1 LAVFADLSYIFA
13 LMEEDS
19 SDDLHGLDRLAPE
32 EKPVK
37 VETVPEKVPRA
48 VSLNLMREKKPRL
61 VIDHMVLDDFKSYA
75 GKQVIGKFHGNFT
88 SVVGPNGSGKS
99 NLIESMLFIF
109 GFNASWMRLNKLN
122 QLIHNSSSSTG
133 NSRAAVEVH
142 FKKVQEL
149 ATGELVEVAGS
160 EFWIRRTVNSGSVSK
175 YFIEGRESTQAEVKE
190 RLRA

>member
-1 LAVFADLSYIFA
+1 MTIFGIDLAVFAHLSYTFA
-13 LMEEDS
+13 LMHEEEDS
-19 SDDLHGLDRLAPE
+19 SDGFEGLNRLAPE
-32 EKPVK
+32 EKPAK
-37 VETVPEKVPRA
+37 VEIAVEKVPRG
-48 VSLNLMREKKPRL
+48 VSLNVAREKKPRL
-61 VIDHMVLDDFKSYA
+61 VIDHMVLEDFKSYA

-142 FKKVQEL
+142 FKKVQ
-149 ATGELVEVAGS
+149 
-160 EFWIRRTVNSGSVSK
+160 
-175 YFIEGRESTQAEVKE
+175 
-190 RLRA
+190 